1 MFGHLEL
8 FRGFTEWRVAM
19 PVLSRRAV
27 LRGVGALILSGVAV
41 AVAAQP
47 ERKEEPVQIN
57 GAGATLPYPIYSTWF
72 TEYAKI
78 RPDVQIN
85 YLSIGSGGGI
95 NQLVDLLVFFAASDT
110 PMIDEEYQEAPGR
123 IVHLPTV
130 LGAVAPIYNLPG
142 LKSELRFDGALL
154 ANIFLGKIRNW
165 NDPAIASL
173 NPGVTLPPT
182 DIAVVLRSDS
192 SGSSFIFTD
201 FLSKVSPEWN
211 RVIGPNRTPSLP
223 HALGARGSEGM
234 AAMVKQTPGSIGYV
248 ELIYAT
254 RNQIDVGLVR
264 NQEGEF
270 IRPSVESTT
279 AAAASA
285 LGAIPRDF
293 RVSITNAPGKGV
305 YPISSFTWILLYER
319 PRDVRRS
326 RLMVEFMKWALT
338 EGQKLAPSLG
348 YAPLP
353 PELVERELAAL
364 GAIRVS

>member
-1 MFGHLEL
+1 MSDHTEL
-8 FRGFTEWRVAM
+8 FRGLTMWRIGM
-19 PVLSRRAV
+19 PVLFKRAV
-27 LRGVGALILSGVAV
+27 LRGVGVLALSAV

-47 ERKEEPVQIN
+47 EPKKEPVQIN
-57 GAGATLPYPIYSTWF
+57 GAGATLPYPIYSAWF
-72 TEYAKI
+72 TAYAKV

-95 NQLVDLLVFFAASDT
+95 SQLVDLLVFFAATDT
-110 PMIDEEYQEAPGR
+110 PMIDEEYQEAPGK

-130 LGAVAPIYNLPG
+130 LGAVAPIYNIPG
-142 LKSELRFDGALL
+142 LKGDLRFDGALL

-173 NPGVTLPPT
+173 NPGVSLPPT

-201 FLSKVSPEWN
+201 YLSKVSAEWN
-211 RVIGPNRTPSLP
+211 RVIGPNRAPSLP

-264 NQEGEF
+264 NPEGEF
-270 IRPSVESTT
+270 VRPSVESTT

-285 LGAIPRDF
+285 MGAIPRDF
-293 RVSITNAPGKGV
+293 RVSITNASGKGV

-326 RLMVEFMKWALT
+326 QLMVEFMKWALT
-338 EGQKLAPSLG
+338 DGQKLAPSLG

-353 PELVERELAAL
+353 PELVQRELAAL